1 MIETVMTYK
10 DWEIEYKKRQ
20 KIKSKKILYF
30 LKQKVIGLLAII
42 VALTIPFFL
51 NGDGTISILLLPIGI
66 VLFFTKE
73 RVII

>member
-10 DWEIEYKKRQ
+10 DWEMEYKKRQ